1 MKIEK
6 HPWLPGVF
14 IAVGPATVQS
24 TISDNSVPQS
34 YTRADGTEVQFHWVD
49 VAIKDI
55 NGDIKTGGAMLPHNL
70 FVKSPQ
76 TYTKDSTINVAIQ
89 LNGDGK
95 GYCHVHLG
103 NGRFEVSNLV
113 SKADLTKYSIETTSE
128 EEAPK
133 EVV

>member
-6 HPWLPGVF
+6 HPWLEGVF

-24 TISDNSVPQS
+24 TISEDSVPQS
-34 YTRADGTEVQFHWVD
+34 YNRADGTEMQYHWLD

-55 NGDIKTGGAMLPHNL
+55 NGEIRTGGAMLPRNL
-70 FVKSPQ
+70 FVKNPQ
-76 TYTKDSTINVAIQ
+76 TYTKDSTIKVAIQ
-89 LNGDGK
+89 LNGEGE
-95 GYCHVHLG
+95 GFCHVHLG
-103 NGRFEVSNLV
+103 NGRFDVSNLV
-113 SKADLTKYSIETTSE
+113 SKADLAKYSIGTTSE